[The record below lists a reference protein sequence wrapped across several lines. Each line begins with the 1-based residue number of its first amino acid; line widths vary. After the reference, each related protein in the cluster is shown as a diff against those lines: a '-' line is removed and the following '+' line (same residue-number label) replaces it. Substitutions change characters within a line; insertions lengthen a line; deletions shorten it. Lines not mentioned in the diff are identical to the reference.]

1 MGVAVLAWRLSTVT
15 VGAAGMVMVGMVMVG
30 VGVGTR
36 DGDGAEISPLGSMA
50 ILIGAGVIL
59 TDILMATTLTRRLN
73 TMVGTSRYI
82 TAVSC
87 TDNSATV
94 RTFNRT
100 NSLIFST
107 SIN

>member
-1 MGVAVLAWRLSTVT
+1 
-15 VGAAGMVMVGMVMVG
+15 
-30 VGVGTR
+30 VGTR
-36 DGDGAEISPLGSMA
+36 DGDGAEISPSGSMA

-73 TMVGTSRYI
+73 TMVETSRYI
-82 TAVSC
+82 TAVSY